1 MSFEKLKNMTD
12 EEKKKTVPTQGRNPD
27 QSVGEEEKETK
38 EDTGHEF
45 DLDSEACGTCG
56 GCGGEE

>member
-12 EEKKKTVPTQGRNPD
+12 EEKRKQFRRKVGIPTKASGKKKQ
-27 QSVGEEEKETK
+27 K

-45 DLDSEACGTCG
+45 DPDSEACGTCG